1 MILSYIYTSCRQAN
15 QKKFILNIIMKK
27 IFLAICFLFLNFTF
41 SQITINGIVK
51 SETNIPLQYVNI
63 GIKNKNVGTISDEKG
78 NFSITIDNTR
88 INELLTFSYIGFEE
102 KTVKIE
108 ELIKLKFQEIIL
120 NEKTTV
126 LEEVLIISTKATELK
141 IGTKSYSSMV
151 AGYVRANNDKN
162 NDIQEFA
169 KKIKL
174 KKPSVLLD
182 VNINLFNVKTDTAS
196 FRINIYNIKNDLPN
210 EKINTEN
217 IIVKK
222 KVENG
227 WNNFDLQNFNLKYNV
242 PIFITIE
249 YLPKKMDEEEPF
261 RYSGQMFGE
270 SITRSSSL
278 GIWNSKSGLTMAM
291 YVTVKQ

>member
-1 MILSYIYTSCRQAN
+1 MSCRQAN
-15 QKKFILNIIMKK
+15 QKKSTLNTIMKK

-51 SETNIPLQYVNI
+51 SEANIPLQYVNI
-63 GIKNKNVGTISDEKG
+63 GIKNKNIGTISDEKG

-88 INELLTFSYIGFEE
+88 INELLTFSYLGFEE
-102 KTVKIE
+102 KTVRIE
-108 ELIKLKFQEIIL
+108 DIIKLKSQEIIL
-120 NEKTTV
+120 KEKIIQI
-126 LEEVLIISTKATELK
+126 EEVLIISKKASELK

-210 EKINTEN
+210 ERINTEN

-227 WNNFDLQNFNLKYNV
+227 WNKFDLQNFDLKYNV

-261 RYSGQMFGE
+261 RYSGQLFGE

-278 GIWNSKSGLTMAM
+278 GLWNSKSGLTMAM

>member
-1 MILSYIYTSCRQAN
+1 
-15 QKKFILNIIMKK
+15 MKK
-27 IFLAICFLFLNFTF
+27 IFLAICILFLNFTF

-51 SETNIPLQYVNI
+51 SEANIPLQYVNI

-88 INELLTFSYIGFEE
+88 INELLTFSYLGFEE

-108 ELIKLKFQEIIL
+108 DLIKLKFQEIIL
-120 NEKTTV
+120 KEKIIEI
-126 LEEVLIISTKATELK
+126 EEVLIISKKASELK

-182 VNINLFNVKTDTAS
+182 VNINLFNVKTDTAN
-196 FRINIYNIKNDLPN
+196 FRINIYNIENDLPN
-210 EKINTEN
+210 EKINIEN

-227 WNNFDLQNFNLKYNV
+227 WNKFDLQNFNLKYNV

-249 YLPKKMDEEEPF
+249 YLPKKIDEAEPF
-261 RYSGQMFGE
+261 RYSGQLFGE

-278 GIWNSKSGLTMAM
+278 GIWNSKSGLTMAL

>member
-1 MILSYIYTSCRQAN
+1 
-15 QKKFILNIIMKK
+15 MKK

-88 INELLTFSYIGFEE
+88 INELLTFSYISFEE

-126 LEEVLIISTKATELK
+126 LKEVLIISTKATELK

-151 AGYVRANNDKN
+151 AGYVRASNDKN

-174 KKPSVLLD
+174 KKPSVLLA

-196 FRINIYNIKNDLPN
+196 FRINIYNVKNDLPN

-261 RYSGQMFGE
+261 RYSGQLFGE
-270 SITRSSSL
+270 SLTRSSSL

>member
-1 MILSYIYTSCRQAN
+1 
-15 QKKFILNIIMKK
+15 MKK

-88 INELLTFSYIGFEE
+88 INELLTFSYISFEE

-151 AGYVRANNDKN
+151 AGYVRASNDKN

-196 FRINIYNIKNDLPN
+196 FRINIYNVKNDLPN

-261 RYSGQMFGE
+261 RYSGQLFGE
-270 SITRSSSL
+270 SLTRSSSL

>member
-1 MILSYIYTSCRQAN
+1 
-15 QKKFILNIIMKK
+15 MKK

-63 GIKNKNVGTISDEKG
+63 GIKNKNVGTISNEKG
-78 NFSITIDNTR
+78 NFSITIDSANR
-88 INELLTFSYIGFEE
+88 HELVTFSYIGFEE
-102 KTVKIE
+102 KTLKIE
-108 ELIKLKFQEIIL
+108 DLLKLQFQEIIL
-120 NEKTTV
+120 NEKPTQ
-126 LEEVLIISTKATELK
+126 LKEVLIISDKATELK

-151 AGYVRANNDKN
+151 AGYVRANNNKN

-174 KKPSVLLD
+174 KKSSILLD

-210 EKINTEN
+210 ERINTEN
-217 IIVKK
+217 IVVKK
-222 KVENG
+222 KVNNG
-227 WNNFDLQNFNLKYNV
+227 WNKFDLQNFNLNYNA

-249 YLPKKMDEEEPF
+249 YLPKKLDEEEPF
-261 RYSGQMFGE
+261 RYSGQLFGE

-278 GIWNSKSGLTMAM
+278 GLWNTKSGLTMAM

>member
-1 MILSYIYTSCRQAN
+1 
-15 QKKFILNIIMKK
+15 MKK
-27 IFLAICFLFLNFTF
+27 VLLAICLLFSNFTF
-41 SQITINGIVK
+41 SQIRINGNVK
-51 SETNIPLQYVNI
+51 SEANSPLQYVNI
-63 GIKNKNVGTISDEKG
+63 GIKNKNIGTISDEKG

-88 INELLTFSYIGFEE
+88 INELLTFSYLGFEE
-102 KTVKIE
+102 KNLKIE
-108 ELIKLKFQEIIL
+108 ELIKLKIQEIIL
-120 NEKTTV
+120 KEKTTV
-126 LEEVLIISTKATELK
+126 LEEVLIISTRATEIK
-141 IGTKSYSSMV
+141 IGTKSYSSIV

-162 NDIQEFA
+162 NDIREFA

-174 KKPSVLLD
+174 KKPSILLD

-196 FRINIYNIKNDLPN
+196 FRVNIYNIKNDLPN
-210 EKINTEN
+210 EKITTEN

-227 WNNFDLQNFNLKYNV
+227 WNKFHLQNFNLKYNV

-249 YLPKKMDEEEPF
+249 YLPKKLDEEEPF
-261 RYSGQMFGE
+261 RYSGQLFGE